1 VTATAT
7 TSRAD
12 AATAI
17 VSAFFDAYRA
27 RDVEAMVDL
36 CTDNADFDYIPFEV
50 VGKQRTV
57 RGKGKI
63 RGVGKAIW
71 VSLIDAFPDLTNEV
85 SSMAADDDGNVAVEV
100 HIGGK
105 QAKSF
110 GALPQTGDSYWL
122 PHLFVFHVDDDCLID
137 ATRAYWDNAN
147 WYGQM
152 SWKEVG

>member
-1 VTATAT
+1 
-7 TSRAD
+7 
-12 AATAI
+12 
-17 VSAFFDAYRA
+17 
-27 RDVEAMVDL
+27 
-36 CTDNADFDYIPFEV
+36 
-50 VGKQRTV
+50 
-57 RGKGKI
+57 
-63 RGVGKAIW
+63 
-71 VSLIDAFPDLTNEV
+71 
-85 SSMAADDDGNVAVEV
+85 MAADDDGNVAVEV

-152 SWKEVG
+152 GWKEVG